1 MRVRE
6 WLETIKRD
14 LNEEVKI
21 LVCDEE
27 GILGVFLE
35 GLLDPLERVI
45 FINKNSFPEDL
56 TKVTNEKFQVFLLVV
71 SGFDEFYRI
80 VTEFKEYNKEAKI
93 FVILSF
99 LKEGDIGRYFELG
112 VDEVMFRPFT
122 INELE
127 ARLSKVLKEYYLDQK
142 LKKLLVEDPLTGVYN
157 RRFFEEKLSEE
168 VYKALRQNYPLCLLM
183 IDVDN
188 FKWYNDNYG
197 HKEGDKLLKL
207 VGQVLKGSVREK
219 VDLVCRYGGD
229 EFAVILPHVNHKQA
243 LEIKNR
249 ILRNWEEKGI
259 GRITLS
265 VGIAQL
271 RSFEDVKKSIED
283 LINAADQNM
292 YENKKRQKTRPI

>member
-1 MRVRE
+1 MRVRH
-6 WLETIKRD
+6 WLETIRKD

-21 LVCDEE
+21 LVYDEE

-35 GLLDPLERVI
+35 EFLDPSERVI
-45 FINKNSFPEDL
+45 YVNKNSFLDEL
-56 TKVTNEKFQVFLLVV
+56 AKVIHESFQVFLLVESAFEEV
-71 SGFDEFYRI
+71 YKI
-80 VTEFKEYNKEAKI
+80 VTKFREHDREAKI

-112 VDEVMFRPFT
+112 VDEVMFKPFT

-142 LKKLLVEDPLTGVYN
+142 LKRLLVEDSLTGVYN
-157 RRFFEEKLSEE
+157 RRFFEERLSEE

-207 VGQVLKGSVREK
+207 IGQVLKGSVREK
-219 VDLVCRYGGD
+219 IDLVCRYGGD
-229 EFAVILPHVNHKQA
+229 EFAVILPHVNREQA
-243 LEIKNR
+243 LVIKNR
-249 ILRNWEEKGI
+249 ILRNWEKKGVE
-259 GRITLS
+259 GITLS
-265 VGIAQL
+265 IGVAQL
-271 RSFEDVKKSIED
+271 RSSVDAKKSIED
-283 LINAADQNM
+283 LISTADQNM
-292 YENKKRQKTRPI
+292 YETKKKQKTKPT

>member
-6 WLETIKRD
+6 WLETIKRE

-27 GILGVFLE
+27 SILGVFLE
-35 GLLDPLERVI
+35 EFLDPSERVI
-45 FINKNSFPEDL
+45 YINRNSFLDELD
-56 TKVTNEKFQVFLLVV
+56 KVTYEKFQVLLLVV
-71 SGFDEFYRI
+71 GAFEEVYKI
-80 VTEFKEYNKEAKI
+80 VTEFREYDKEAKI

-112 VDEVMFRPFT
+112 VDEVMFKPFT

-142 LKKLLVEDPLTGVYN
+142 LKRLLVEDPLTGVYN
-157 RRFFEEKLSEE
+157 RRFFEERLSEE

-197 HKEGDKLLKL
+197 HKEGDNLLKL
-207 VGQVLKGSVREK
+207 IGEVLKGSVREK

-229 EFAVILPHVNHKQA
+229 EFAVILPHVNREQA
-243 LEIKNR
+243 LVIKNR
-249 ILRNWEEKGI
+249 ILRNWEEKRIEG
-259 GRITLS
+259 ITLS
-265 VGIAQL
+265 IGIAQL
-271 RSFEDVKKSIED
+271 RSLEDVKKSIED
-283 LINAADQNM
+283 LINTADQNM
-292 YENKKRQKTRPI
+292 YETKKKQKTRTT